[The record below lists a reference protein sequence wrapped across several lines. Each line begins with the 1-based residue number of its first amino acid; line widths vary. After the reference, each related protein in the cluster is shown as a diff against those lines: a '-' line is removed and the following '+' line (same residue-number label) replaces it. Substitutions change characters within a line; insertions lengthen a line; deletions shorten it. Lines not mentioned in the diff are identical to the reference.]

1 MAEQLRPLTMVLSRN
16 VYPLGVENT
25 GDWLALRN
33 EKNARNRTPIN
44 PYCDGTVP
52 DCVSDRCR
60 KYGRL
65 ASFVERKKR
74 TKPKTNQPVL
84 R

>member
-33 EKNARNRTPIN
+33 EK
-44 PYCDGTVP
+44 
-52 DCVSDRCR
+52 
-60 KYGRL
+60 
-65 ASFVERKKR
+65 KR
-74 TKPKTNQPVL
+74 TKP
-84 R
+84 